1 MNSNGVIRIESTQNI
16 NTLVIIGVLVV
27 CFLPVLQIALGSIY
41 LRIGHPW
48 ARITKS
54 FKHVQIGSG
63 QSLEERKQT
72 LMSCAAGPVTKQRKC
87 GLVAIIIMVLAVIT
101 SGAIMILVS
110 GKKSSL
116 HYFLCAP

>member
-1 MNSNGVIRIESTQNI
+1 MSTYFTPLPEEIESTQNV

-27 CFLPVLQIALGSIY
+27 CVLPVLQIALGSIY
-41 LRIGHPW
+41 LRKGHPW

-72 LMSCAAGPVTKQRKC
+72 LLSYVAGPVTKQRKC
-87 GLVAIIIMVLAVIT
+87 GLVAIIMVLAVLT
-101 SGAIMILVS
+101 SGAIIILVS

-116 HYFLCAP
+116 H